1 MCNAQSGAFCLRV
14 LFSVQRVMAMSEQ
27 LFQLHSS
34 FVPTGDQP
42 AAIDELVANLNAG
55 IRDQVLLGV
64 TGSGKTFTMANVI
77 ARTGRPALIL
87 AHNKTLA
94 AQLYGEFRALF
105 PKNAVEY
112 FVSYYDYYQPE
123 AYVPS
128 SDTYIEKDS
137 AINDNIDKLRHA
149 ATHAL
154 LTRRDVIIVAS
165 VSCIYGLGSPEYYA
179 RLIIPVEEG
188 QAVSM
193 ESVIGRLVD
202 IQYTRNDYD
211 FHRGTFRVRG
221 DVLEIIPAY
230 EDEKALHIEFFGDE
244 IDAIREI
251 DPLTGEVLGRISKT
265 VIYPASHY
273 VSDRDNLVRAMSDI
287 RDELGERLVQFQEGG
302 KLLEAQRLEQRTQLD
317 LEMMEELGYCNGI
330 ENYSRHLDG
339 RAQGEPPSTLLD
351 YFPKDFL
358 LFVDESHMSI
368 PQVGAMFK
376 GDRSRKNT
384 LVDYG
389 FRLPSALDNRPLQF
403 AEFEQRIGQSIF
415 VSATPGRW
423 ELDRSAGL
431 VVEQVIR
438 PTGLLDPT
446 VEIRPVRG
454 QMDDLLGECKARA
467 AKGER
472 VLVTTLTKR
481 MAEDLTEYFND
492 MGVSSRYLHSDID
505 TLERIAIIRALRAG
519 EFDVLIG
526 INLLREGLDIPEVS
540 LVAILDA
547 DKEGFLRS
555 TGALIQTFGRAA
567 RNAEGRVILY
577 ADRVTP
583 SMQAAMDET
592 ARRRAKQTA
601 YNEEHGIVPRTIIKG
616 LENPLDNLYGKD
628 EDGAAKKGRG
638 GKGRDK
644 GGKAGKGRKAQTA
657 SEETPRTPADI
668 AKLIEELEK
677 AMRAAAR
684 ELEFERAA
692 ELRDR
697 ARALRERLY
706 VSGEQEAEG

>member
-1 MCNAQSGAFCLRV
+1 
-14 LFSVQRVMAMSEQ
+14 MSESI
-27 LFQLHSS
+27 FQLHSAFS
-34 FVPTGDQP
+34 PMGDQP
-42 AAIDELVANLNAG
+42 AAIDELVSNLDAG

-77 ARTGRPALIL
+77 ARTNRPALIL

-188 QAVSM
+188 QNVSM
-193 ESVIGRLVD
+193 ESIIGRLVD

-251 DPLTGEVLGRISKT
+251 DPLTGEVLGRVPKT

-273 VSDRDNLVRAMSDI
+273 VSDRDNLIRAMSDI
-287 RDELGERLVQFQEGG
+287 RDELRERLIEFQGSNR
-302 KLLEAQRLEQRTQLD
+302 LLEAQRLEQRTQLD

-339 RAQGEPPSTLLD
+339 RVQGQPPATLLD

-358 LFVDESHMSI
+358 LFVDESHMSV

-403 AEFEQRIGQSIF
+403 AEFEERIGQSIF

-438 PTGLLDPT
+438 PTGLVDPP
-446 VEIRPVRG
+446 VEIRPVKG

-467 AKGER
+467 ARGER
-472 VLVTTLTKR
+472 VR
-481 MAEDLTEYFND
+481 PGANAC
-492 MGVSSRYLHSDID
+492 SS
-505 TLERIAIIRALRAG
+505 
-519 EFDVLIG
+519 
-526 INLLREGLDIPEVS
+526 
-540 LVAILDA
+540 
-547 DKEGFLRS
+547 
-555 TGALIQTFGRAA
+555 
-567 RNAEGRVILY
+567 
-577 ADRVTP
+577 
-583 SMQAAMDET
+583 
-592 ARRRAKQTA
+592 
-601 YNEEHGIVPRTIIKG
+601 PR
-616 LENPLDNLYGKD
+616 
-628 EDGAAKKGRG
+628 
-638 GKGRDK
+638 
-644 GGKAGKGRKAQTA
+644 
-657 SEETPRTPADI
+657 
-668 AKLIEELEK
+668 
-677 AMRAAAR
+677 
-684 ELEFERAA
+684 
-692 ELRDR
+692 
-697 ARALRERLY
+697 
-706 VSGEQEAEG
+706 

>member
-1 MCNAQSGAFCLRV
+1 
-14 LFSVQRVMAMSEQ
+14 MSESI
-27 LFQLHSS
+27 FQLHSAFS
-34 FVPTGDQP
+34 PMGDQP
-42 AAIDELVANLNAG
+42 AAIDELVSNLDAG

-77 ARTGRPALIL
+77 ARTNRPALIL

-188 QAVSM
+188 QNVSM
-193 ESVIGRLVD
+193 ESIIGRLVD

-251 DPLTGEVLGRISKT
+251 DPLTGEVLGRVPKT

-273 VSDRDNLVRAMSDI
+273 VSDRDNLIRAMGDI
-287 RDELGERLVQFQEGG
+287 RDELRERLIEFQGSNR
-302 KLLEAQRLEQRTQLD
+302 LLEAQRLEQRTQLD

-339 RAQGEPPSTLLD
+339 RVQGQPPATLLD

-403 AEFEQRIGQSIF
+403 AEFEERIGQSIF

-438 PTGLLDPT
+438 PTGLVDPP
-446 VEIRPVRG
+446 VEIRPVKG

-467 AKGER
+467 ARGER

-481 MAEDLTEYFND
+481 MAEDLTEYFNE

-505 TLERIAIIRALRAG
+505 TLERIAIIKALRAK
-519 EFDVLIG
+519 EFDVLVG

-567 RNAEGRVILY
+567 RNAGGRVILY
-577 ADRVTP
+577 ADRVTA
-583 SMQAAMDET
+583 SMKAAMDET
-592 ARRRAKQTA
+592 ERRRAKQLA
-601 YNEEHGIVPRTIIKG
+601 YNEEHGIEPKTILKS

-628 EDGAAKKGRG
+628 EEGKTKRGKSKADARADKGKGRG
-638 GKGRDK
+638 KK
-644 GGKAGKGRKAQTA
+644 KEAAPEAPAPQ
-657 SEETPRTPADI
+657 SPADI
-668 AKLIEELEK
+668 AKLITELEK
-677 AMRAAAR
+677 AMRAAAKQ
-684 ELEFERAA
+684 LEFEQAA
-692 ELRDR
+692 EYRDR
-697 ARALRERLY
+697 IKALKERLY
-706 VSGEQEAEG
+706 LSGEENLP

>member
-1 MCNAQSGAFCLRV
+1 MEEP
-14 LFSVQRVMAMSEQ
+14 LFR
-27 LFQLHSS
+27 LHSEHQ
-34 FVPTGDQP
+34 PTGDQP
-42 AAIDELVANLNAG
+42 EAIDSIVENLRSG
-55 IRDQVLLGV
+55 VRDQVLLGV

-77 ARTGRPALIL
+77 ARMGRPALIL

-137 AINDNIDKLRHA
+137 AINDNIDRLRHA

-165 VSCIYGLGSPEYYA
+165 VSCIYGLGSPEYYS

-188 QAVSM
+188 QTMPM
-193 ESVIGRLVD
+193 EKLIGRLVD
-202 IQYTRNDYD
+202 VQYERIDYD

-221 DVLEIIPAY
+221 DVIEIIPAY
-230 EDEKALHIEFFGDE
+230 EEEKALHIEFFGDE
-244 IDAIREI
+244 IDGIREI

-265 VIYPASHY
+265 VVYPASHY
-273 VSDRDNLVRAMSDI
+273 VSDRDNLVRAMGDI
-287 RDELGERLVQFQEGG
+287 RDELRERLVLYRDEGR
-302 KLLEAQRLEQRTQLD
+302 LLEAQRLEQRTQLD

-339 RAQGEPPSTLLD
+339 RVKDEPPATLLD

-368 PQVGAMFK
+368 PQVGAMYK
-376 GDRSRKNT
+376 GDRSRKGT

-389 FRLPSALDNRPLQF
+389 FRLPSALDNRPLRF
-403 AEFEQRIGQSIF
+403 SEFEERIGQSIF

-438 PTGLLDPT
+438 PTGLLDPE
-446 VEIRPVRG
+446 VEVRPVKG
-454 QMDDLLGECKARA
+454 QMDDLLGGCEARIA
-467 AKGER
+467 RKER

-481 MAEDLTEYFND
+481 MAEDLTEYFNE

-505 TLERIAIIRALRAG
+505 TLERIAILKALRLG
-519 EFDVLIG
+519 EFDVLVG
-526 INLLREGLDIPEVS
+526 INLLREGLDLPEVS
-540 LVAILDA
+540 LVAVLDA

-555 TGALIQTFGRAA
+555 VGALIQTFGRAA
-567 RNAEGRVILY
+567 RNASGHVILY
-577 ADRVTP
+577 ADRITD
-583 SMQAAMDET
+583 SMRAAMDET
-592 ARRRAKQTA
+592 ARRRSLQAA
-601 YNEEHGIVPRTIIKG
+601 YNAERGI
-616 LENPLDNLYGKD
+616 
-628 EDGAAKKGRG
+628 
-638 GKGRDK
+638 
-644 GGKAGKGRKAQTA
+644 
-657 SEETPRTPADI
+657 TPKTH
-668 AKLIEELEK
+668 
-677 AMRAAAR
+677 
-684 ELEFERAA
+684 
-692 ELRDR
+692 
-697 ARALRERLY
+697 
-706 VSGEQEAEG
+706 